1 MEEIL
6 KTGAWIVHNQYG
18 VGQISGIETK
28 IIGGTTRDYFR
39 VTISTGVYW
48 LPIQKI
54 PEHVRSVSSKYI
66 LEEAL
71 CAMGEQPNILS
82 TNYKIR
88 NKEVVERAAGA
99 TLQEKG
105 EIIRDLSARKHSEG
119 VNVSMM
125 DERQLSTL
133 RQQFQRE
140 MAVILDIELQ
150 EADAKIEQAL
160 ASSIA
165 QLQPEG

>member
-1 MEEIL
+1 
-6 KTGAWIVHNQYG
+6 
-18 VGQISGIETK
+18 
-28 IIGGTTRDYFR
+28 
-39 VTISTGVYW
+39 
-48 LPIQKI
+48 
-54 PEHVRSVSSKYI
+54 
-66 LEEAL
+66 
-71 CAMGEQPNILS
+71 MGEQPNILS

-88 NKEVVERAAGA
+88 NKEVVERAASA

-105 EIIRDLSARKHSEG
+105 EIIRDLSARKHREG

-140 MAVILDIELQ
+140 MAVILDIGLQ
-150 EADAKIEQAL
+150 DADARIEQAL

-165 QLQPEG
+165 QQQTED